1 MKNHLNTST
10 YHKVDTNSDK
20 NVFNNL
26 KYLLIKCETYLTKNE
41 TNYILKSSWNLYIY
55 KFIYIYIIH
64 IYILPKVHKS
74 KKIAEGISDDI
85 CINMEP
91 SADLKE
97 HSRHLPAQI

>member
-41 TNYILKSSWNLYIY
+41 TNYILKSSWKLLNL
-55 KFIYIYIIH
+55 YIYIIH